1 MAPKLDRAGARVV
14 KCEVWVQDVT
24 AERFPGAAVG
34 AAVAMTRDMAAV
46 AVIDVVAGKV
56 QNQVV
61 GRVQDLVVGRVQGL
75 LAGRVPDLVAG
86 RVPNLVAGRVL
97 DADGGRVLDADIG
110 RMQEAAAAKAMNEM
124 VEAVPEANS
133 PFLAADATRPWCL
146 W

>member
-56 QNQVV
+56 QNQ
-61 GRVQDLVVGRVQGL
+61 VVGRVQGL

-133 PFLAADATRPWCL
+133 PFVAADATRPWCL